1 MDYGAD
7 YRLDAIHNLC
17 RRLGV
22 ALRHIGRVVT
32 LGKWVVVGR
41 NYGKTCANNAYLV
54 DVDGSCRGVA
64 LRALWGADAGLLGGA
79 DSGSYGVD
87 CRLSGGSIGGCGID
101 CIVPTITLARWRIFG
116 LGIHLFGRYIPYDG
130 YDRVGTTLHN
140 VVPLLLLYG
149 TLYRPGGTRLGV
161 VVFDVESGGN
171 VVVLSAAVTGARK
184 VEEGVG

>member
-1 MDYGAD
+1 MGYGAD

-32 LGKWVVVGR
+32 LGKWVVVGG
-41 NYGKTCANNAYLV
+41 NYGKTCTNNAYPV
-54 DVDGSCRGVA
+54 DVDGGCRDIA
-64 LRALWGADAGLLGGA
+64 LRTLWGTDAGVPGGA

-101 CIVPTITLARWRIFG
+101 CIVSTITLAWWRIFG

-140 VVPLLLLYG
+140 VVPLLLLHG
-149 TLYRPGGTRLGV
+149 TLYRPGGTRFGV

-171 VVVLSAAVTGARK
+171 VAVLSVAVTGARK